1 MNAMTELLALQQRL
15 GYTFQRPDLLA
26 EALTHRSFGSPHSE
40 RLEFL
45 GDGVLNLAIAHAL
58 LQQFPLAREG
68 ELSRLRALLV
78 REPTLVELAL
88 ELDLGRALR
97 LGEGEA
103 QSGGAQRPSMLAD
116 AMEAIFGA
124 AFVDAGFDA
133 ANRLVIALYEA
144 RLHRLDLQ
152 QDSKDAK
159 TRLQE
164 WLQRRRMALP
174 VYKVVSVQG
183 AAHDQLFEVQCM
195 ITPLQLATRGT
206 GTNRRIAE
214 QQAAQSAI
222 ERLPQ

>member
-1 MNAMTELLALQQRL
+1 MTELQALQQRL

-45 GDGVLNLAIAHAL
+45 GDGVHNPAIAHAL